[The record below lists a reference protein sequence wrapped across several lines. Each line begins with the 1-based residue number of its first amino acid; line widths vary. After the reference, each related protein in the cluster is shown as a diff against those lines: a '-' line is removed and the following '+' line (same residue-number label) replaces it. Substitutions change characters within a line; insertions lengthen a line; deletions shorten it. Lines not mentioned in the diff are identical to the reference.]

1 MSMDKTIK
9 ILSLVLILGLISC
22 SEEITPEPFTF
33 SKLFTGENN
42 KTWKVVV
49 FEETLDGK
57 VIDRFSVP
65 CVADDQYTF
74 FANPERRSE
83 FKAGASKCFNP
94 AEPSLIV
101 DSWSYQSGTATL
113 TMLLPI
119 FADFPL
125 PFIVK
130 EIDDDDMELE
140 IFFEGNAGSYRI
152 HFDAIDED

>member
-1 MSMDKTIK
+1 MNKTIK
-9 ILSLVLILGLISC
+9 ILSFVLILGAASC

-42 KTWKVVV
+42 KTWKVVF

-57 VIDRFSVP
+57 VIDRFTVG
-65 CVADDQYTF
+65 CVADDQYIF
-74 FANPERRSE
+74 YANPERRSD

-94 AEPSLIV
+94 AEPALIT
-101 DSWSYQSGTATL
+101 DTWSYQSGSATL

-119 FADFPL
+119 LADFPL
-125 PFIVK
+125 PFIVR
-130 EIDDDDMELE
+130 EIEKDNMELE
-140 IFFEGNAGSYRI
+140 IFFEDNTASYRI